1 MRQNLK
7 IIVQACLVCESKN
20 ECNISNTDADSGDDQ
35 SKSTPRDGT
44 IIPLFG
50 AGALLE
56 RAAEVQGHASLSQ
69 SLRNLNRDGSPT
81 VRHHT
86 IPFLRTLLFHSY
98 SLTGYFFF
106 SFSPIQPRYQWFPP
120 SDIEKHDSPVALEAK
135 PLTTVIHVNKIGMGL
150 S

>member
-106 SFSPIQPRYQWFPP
+106 LSVRSNLDTSGFHLATLKSTI
-120 SDIEKHDSPVALEAK
+120 
-135 PLTTVIHVNKIGMGL
+135 PLWHLKR
-150 S
+150 SHSRQ